1 MKCLHVVGAAAVHLC
16 AQGSWAALALFPSSH
31 CFAQHIF
38 TGSTKLSFT
47 ADHIWLSTHWK
58 ITKPPVGTV
67 SRIFN
72 SIRGKK
78 KKRVGNIFML
88 GYMKLK
94 LPDVFRVSMRG
105 DIFSWSFL
113 WAVERRGETVTFGP
127 PSDCR
132 PLLKQDS
139 SRVSLLCPCTRVG
152 HARPHSPVY
161 SAQGAGLPTPSP
173 TLKVFIIF
181 RHCDYWPE
189 KKNNNSDS
197 GS

>member
-1 MKCLHVVGAAAVHLC
+1 
-16 AQGSWAALALFPSSH
+16 
-31 CFAQHIF
+31 
-38 TGSTKLSFT
+38 
-47 ADHIWLSTHWK
+47 
-58 ITKPPVGTV
+58 
-67 SRIFN
+67 
-72 SIRGKK
+72 
-78 KKRVGNIFML
+78 ML
-88 GYMKLK
+88 GYIKLK

-127 PSDCR
+127 SSDCR

-161 SAQGAGLPTPSP
+161 SAQGVGLPTPSP

-189 KKNNNSDS
+189 KKIIIVTLAASQDSSLANPFTLHLFSDLFS
-197 GS
+197 APSCHVRFLFRL